1 MPRYLSRHRQ
11 ELIKSFM
18 KLGKDKSV
26 GGPSRLA
33 ANIWAAYLDQIAP
46 ESALPQVQRNGNI
59 LDTKPPVVDLP
70 APEPVEDRGA
80 QLLKEFQQKT
90 YGGGHSERANTD
102 TTTSTATTNAGASPA
117 S

>member
-1 MPRYLSRHRQ
+1 MPRYLSRYRQ

-33 ANIWAAYLDQIAP
+33 ANIWAAYLDQLAP

-80 QLLKEFQQKT
+80 QLLKEFQNQV
-90 YGGGHSERANTD
+90 YGGGHNERAS
-102 TTTSTATTNAGASPA
+102 TTTSTATANAGASPA

>member
-1 MPRYLSRHRQ
+1 MPRYVSRHRQ

-33 ANIWAAYLDQIAP
+33 ANIWAAYLDELAP
-46 ESALPQVQRNGNI
+46 ESALPQVQKNGNI
-59 LDTKPPVVDLP
+59 PDTKPPAPVEVP

-80 QLLKEFQQKT
+80 QLLKEFQNQV
-90 YGGGHSERANTD
+90 YGGGHNERANA
-102 TTTSTATTNAGASPA
+102 ATTAYENAGASPA